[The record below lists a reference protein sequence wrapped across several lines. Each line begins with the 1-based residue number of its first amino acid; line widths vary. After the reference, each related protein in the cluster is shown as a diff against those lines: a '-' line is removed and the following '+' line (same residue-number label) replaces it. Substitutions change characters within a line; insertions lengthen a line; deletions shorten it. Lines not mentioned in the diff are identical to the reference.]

1 MAGPFDNL
9 PPEVALEQQRVTR
22 QQQLANALMQNN
34 QQPQGQMVSGRFV
47 APSFFQNLQPVANML
62 TGAYLSNKADEKSL
76 ALAQQLRDRNKA
88 DVESYIGA
96 MTPTTQTTEMAG
108 PYGMSGAGQN
118 VPMPTATQTQ
128 GPDLAKAFRIAY
140 GSYDPALKAMALD
153 MIKTQK
159 LGPDEALVRQNIFGG
174 GGTDVIMQG
183 PPKVGQDLKDAA
195 REAKLDVNR
204 IDSWSP
210 QDWAR
215 VRAVESTAALA
226 KRPANI
232 VNIPNFAEKTFAG
245 GLAEDQVKKFS
256 VLQSNA
262 EKAPDVLNNVAE
274 SKKIL
279 KSGKFFSGSPANV
292 QLEMAKMADAFGLG
306 GADTKTKAANT
317 QTLITNAAGS
327 TLDSIAGSGLGAG
340 QGFTD
345 KDLKFLQEAKSFRID
360 MTDTNIKRILDLQER
375 AAKASVNRYNQRLG
389 SLPQQSIQ
397 SMGLTPIVLP
407 RTADEIVGNQ

>member
-9 PPEVALEQQRVTR
+9 PPEIALEQQRLTR

-76 ALAQQLRDRNKA
+76 ALAQQLRDRNQK
-88 DVESYIGA
+88 DIEGYMGA

-140 GSYDPALKAMALD
+140 GSYDPALKSMALD

-159 LGPDEALVRQNIFGG
+159 LGPDEALVRQNIFS
-174 GGTDVIMQG
+174 GGTDVVMQG

-195 REAKLDVNR
+195 REAKLDINR

-210 QDWAR
+210 QDWSR
-215 VRAVESTAALA
+215 VRAVESTAAAA
-226 KRPANI
+226 KRPKVE

-256 VLQSNA
+256 VLQSAA
-262 EKAPDVLNNVAE
+262 EKAPDMLRTAAE
-274 SKKIL
+274 SKAIL
-279 KSGKFFSGSPANV
+279 KGGKFFSGSPANV
-292 QLEMAKMADAFGLG
+292 QLEMAKMADALGLG
-306 GADTKTKAANT
+306 GADTKEKAFNT

-327 TLDSIAGSGLGAG
+327 TLDSIAGSNLGTG
-340 QGFTD
+340 QGFTNN
-345 KDLKFLQEAKSFRID
+345 DLKFLERARSFTID
-360 MTDTNIKRILDLQER
+360 MTDANIKRVIDLQER
-375 AAKASVNRYNQRLG
+375 AAKASVARYNERLR
-389 SLPQQSIQ
+389 SLPQASIAT
-397 SMGLTPIVLP
+397 MGLTPITLP
-407 RTADEIVGNQ
+407 RTADDIVKE